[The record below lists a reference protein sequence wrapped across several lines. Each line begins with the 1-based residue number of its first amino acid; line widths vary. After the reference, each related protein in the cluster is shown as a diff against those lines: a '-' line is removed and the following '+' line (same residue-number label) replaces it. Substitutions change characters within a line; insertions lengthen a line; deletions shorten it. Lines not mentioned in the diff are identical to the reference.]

1 MLCPHVQ
8 ASGSAKSAG
17 LPPAQ
22 KPVCFS
28 PSMWTRCEVPHTEGQ
43 RPLWGPLSTWGGGMS
58 EGAAGHAAPA
68 LSPAPLTPTSDA
80 SPWHPLHLPSPPT
93 GNDIGQISEVH
104 MSWTVSLGIFWASSL
119 LYVSYPFHSKL
130 FFFLIGKMKQEKRLR
145 VLLAWELP
153 YPLMVLG
160 KLFIY
165 VYVDLW
171 IQCVTVRDSHY
182 LFW

>member
-1 MLCPHVQ
+1 
-8 ASGSAKSAG
+8 
-17 LPPAQ
+17 
-22 KPVCFS
+22 
-28 PSMWTRCEVPHTEGQ
+28 
-43 RPLWGPLSTWGGGMS
+43 MS

-130 FFFLIGKMKQEKRLR
+130 FFFFNRKNETGKETESPSSLR
-145 VLLAWELP
+145 ASLP
-153 YPLMVLG
+153 AHGLG
-160 KLFIY
+160 QVIY
-165 VYVDLW
+165 LYLRGLVDSVCYSL
-171 IQCVTVRDSHY
+171 
-182 LFW
+182 